1 MPHADPAFETFRPA
15 GGRFPAS
22 SLIKAFLL
30 YFFPWEPRAFIY
42 IYLFPFPFHSLALFI
57 PAPPRLLPYFP
68 GPAST
73 SAGRAGRCPD
83 SRRCLSLSGVDAAPG
98 HAAFSLFPPLE
109 GIPSL
114 SSPFPCSGRGG
125 RVDCCRFLAT
135 QGAPRSRSH
144 GHLLISPRWVPAGD
158 PAVPAALGHLRGRG
172 SLGFQ
177 QGAGNGKSASRGLF
191 PGREQA
197 GWVGGVPGGISGEEG
212 SWQGGEGVPAG
223 RQGPGKP
230 SPQPG
235 SGAGF
240 RKCFARR

>member
-1 MPHADPAFETFRPA
+1 MLSFIFIYSLFLSIPLPYLSQPPLGSCPISRDRPA
-15 GGRFPAS
+15 HQTRGLGDVPTPGDVSASPA
-22 SLIKAFLL
+22 LTRPLDTL
-30 YFFPWEPRAFIY
+30 
-42 IYLFPFPFHSLALFI
+42 LFPFSL
-57 PAPPRLLPYFP
+57 PWK
-68 GPAST
+68 G
-73 SAGRAGRCPD
+73 
-83 SRRCLSLSGVDAAPG
+83 
-98 HAAFSLFPPLE
+98 FPP
-109 GIPSL
+109 SH
-114 SSPFPCSGRGG
+114 SPFPFYGRGG
-125 RVDCCRFLAT
+125 RGDRCRFLAT

-144 GHLLISPRWVPAGD
+144 GHLLIPPRWVPAGD
-158 PAVPAALGHLRGRG
+158 PAVPAALGHLRGWG